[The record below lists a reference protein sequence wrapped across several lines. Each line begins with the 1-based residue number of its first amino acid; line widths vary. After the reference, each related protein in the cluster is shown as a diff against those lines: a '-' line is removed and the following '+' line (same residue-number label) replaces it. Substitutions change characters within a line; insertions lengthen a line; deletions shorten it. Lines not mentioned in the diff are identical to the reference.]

1 MPILPGNGAEF
12 VADFIVRPVP
22 AVPGLAV
29 DVGATITA
37 AAPPRL
43 GVFLL
48 PGTNEMDWW
57 SDLLLMHYAMNDHVD
72 TDGGSQLEADFEQ
85 ALQPVA
91 LKIQTLLQKPIPST
105 EWITE
110 IGTGIEGGLRIKAR
124 VNSKKRDKKK
134 GR

>member
-1 MPILPGNGAEF
+1 
-12 VADFIVRPVP
+12 
-22 AVPGLAV
+22 
-29 DVGATITA
+29 
-37 AAPPRL
+37 
-43 GVFLL
+43 
-48 PGTNEMDWW
+48 MDWW